1 MHKSYWLPLAVA
13 TVLFQAGAAA
23 AYVGP
28 GAGISLVGSLFGLI
42 SAVVIAIGVVLL
54 WPIRRIMR
62 HFKGSVEPE
71 QAADTRTDRIE

>member
-1 MHKSYWLPLAVA
+1 MHKSYWLLFTVTA
-13 TVLFQAGAAA
+13 VLFQAGAAA

-28 GAGISLVGSLFGLI
+28 GAGISLVGSLFGLV

-62 HFKGSVEPE
+62 RFKGNAEPE
-71 QAADTRTDRIE
+71 QAAETPTDRTE